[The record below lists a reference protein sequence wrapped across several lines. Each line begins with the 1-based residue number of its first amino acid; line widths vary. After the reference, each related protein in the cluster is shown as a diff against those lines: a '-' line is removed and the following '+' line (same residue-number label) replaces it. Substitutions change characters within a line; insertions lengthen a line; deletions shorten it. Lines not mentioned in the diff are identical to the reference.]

1 MYIFS
6 DLTAFGSIIKR
17 RRDAIQ
23 LIVPDQALCTIDL
36 GFSLPRPLISEEMA
50 KEVDTDPTVAT
61 LDVDNENYDSE
72 EDSDFQLDEADVAGE
87 DSGLSSEDEDEEE
100 ADHTRSNKKRKLDVT
115 HKPSIKK
122 RKPRN
127 DDEMELDSGDEAT
140 ISKAK
145 NKKKKK
151 KAAGDEDED
160 DVDIELSE
168 GEGGG
173 FVKTRAMR
181 MKMQEDRR
189 PLAKIDGATIDVDAL
204 WDMMNAPNSDSGL
217 LQSQKPVVTE
227 EPVDEPSVIQETE
240 KATDAPTHDKLPS
253 EDMIK
258 IKRTYKF
265 AGEIHTEEKLVPRDS
280 AEAKLYLAETAGTKS
295 SGSEDVSQG
304 ETVVIQLR
312 RPVRKISRF
321 DPNPTGII
329 KKSWEK
335 QAVQAVS
342 GDELKGPKLNTVEKS
357 KLDWAQYVDQTGIQD
372 ELNVHS
378 KAKEGYLG
386 RMDFLNKV
394 DAIREEERR
403 TIRLKGL

>member
-1 MYIFS
+1 MLTLKKFKYDSAMYIFS

-50 KEVDTDPTVAT
+50 KEVDTDPTVAA

-181 MKMQEDRR
+181 MKM
-189 PLAKIDGATIDVDAL
+189 
-204 WDMMNAPNSDSGL
+204 
-217 LQSQKPVVTE
+217 
-227 EPVDEPSVIQETE
+227 
-240 KATDAPTHDKLPS
+240 
-253 EDMIK
+253 
-258 IKRTYKF
+258 
-265 AGEIHTEEKLVPRDS
+265 
-280 AEAKLYLAETAGTKS
+280 
-295 SGSEDVSQG
+295 
-304 ETVVIQLR
+304 
-312 RPVRKISRF
+312 
-321 DPNPTGII
+321 
-329 KKSWEK
+329 
-335 QAVQAVS
+335 
-342 GDELKGPKLNTVEKS
+342 
-357 KLDWAQYVDQTGIQD
+357 
-372 ELNVHS
+372 
-378 KAKEGYLG
+378 
-386 RMDFLNKV
+386 
-394 DAIREEERR
+394 
-403 TIRLKGL
+403 